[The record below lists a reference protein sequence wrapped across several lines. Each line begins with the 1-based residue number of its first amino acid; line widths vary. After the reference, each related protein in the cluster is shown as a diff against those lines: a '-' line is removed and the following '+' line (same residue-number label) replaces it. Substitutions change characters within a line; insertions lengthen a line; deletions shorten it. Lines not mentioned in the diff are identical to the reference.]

1 MFTIKKVVYICKVNT
16 AQNKKTR
23 DMTNLEN
30 TTQGQ
35 LVKFKSNSDVY
46 RVEEVGYFIT
56 LKNMYTE
63 KIMTLRPY
71 TMKGGKMHSRKVEI
85 VRFY

>member
-1 MFTIKKVVYICKVNT
+1 MQK
-16 AQNKKTR
+16 
-23 DMTNLEN
+23 LEN

-35 LVKFKSNSDVY
+35 LVKFKNNSDVY
-46 RVEEVGYFIT
+46 RVQEVGLFIT

-71 TMKGGKMHSRKVEI
+71 TMKGGKMHSRTIEVVK
-85 VRFY
+85 FY